1 MSEISVSVVGGST
14 INPTVGNG
22 DVVNVSIAATGERGP
37 TGQTGPASSFSIGT
51 VAGGTTASATITG
64 TAPTQI
70 LNLVLPKGDAG
81 STGSTGSTGATGA
94 TGPAGPANTLT
105 IGTVTS
111 GTAAATITG
120 TSPNQILN
128 LVLQKGDTGATG
140 AAGPTGPSGST
151 NLSGATPQPLGTA
164 AAGSSTLASRDDH
177 VHASPTISGVTGLQ
191 SALDGKQ
198 VAGSYAAASH
208 THTASQITDRATAL
222 VTSVNGMTGDVTVS
236 GGSGGSSYTLPVATA
251 SVLGGCKQGSNVTIS
266 GDGTLSVAAPVTT
279 LAATAITGLAAVAT
293 SGSASDLSAGLV
305 PVARLPAATTTTAG
319 AVVIGSGL
327 SVASG
332 TVSAAVTSVASRTGA
347 VTLTAS
353 DVGLGSV
360 NNTADSAKPVSTL
373 QAAADAAVQSY
384 AIQRANHTGTQAA
397 STVTGLAAS
406 ATTDT
411 TVATNITSGE
421 LPAAR
426 LPRATKT
433 TLGAVSVGDGL
444 SVSSGSIS
452 VELPPGAPSGV
463 TDDGSGT
470 ISWTPSTTGTSALYE
485 VQSTA
490 DSGATYV
497 AYSVVTIPSTAYII
511 LGGRKFRVRAKNAV
525 GGVSTWA
532 YQAGLVPQVEAKNLT
547 IGSGFTTTDGTLS
560 VSGGGSSYTLPE
572 ASASTL
578 GGVKV
583 GSGLAIASGVLSAT
597 GGGSYTLPNATASTL
612 GGVIVGGG
620 LSVSSG
626 TISADLRSSTSG
638 ITGAN
643 AITNIVY
650 MTSAAYTALGT
661 KSSTT
666 LYIISG

>member
-1 MSEISVSVVGGST
+1 
-14 INPTVGNG
+14 
-22 DVVNVSIAATGERGP
+22 
-37 TGQTGPASSFSIGT
+37 
-51 VAGGTTASATITG
+51 
-64 TAPTQI
+64 
-70 LNLVLPKGDAG
+70 
-81 STGSTGSTGATGA
+81 
-94 TGPAGPANTLT
+94 
-105 IGTVTS
+105 
-111 GTAAATITG
+111 
-120 TSPNQILN
+120 
-128 LVLQKGDTGATG
+128 
-140 AAGPTGPSGST
+140 
-151 NLSGATPQPLGTA
+151 
-164 AAGSSTLASRDDH
+164 
-177 VHASPTISGVTGLQ
+177 
-191 SALDGKQ
+191 
-198 VAGSYAAASH
+198 
-208 THTASQITDRATAL
+208 
-222 VTSVNGMTGDVTVS
+222 MTGDVTVS